1 MVTLEQIRASN
12 SKIGEILGPGLV
24 AVFAGATSGI
34 GEATLKQFAK
44 HAVKPRIYF
53 LGRSKASG
61 DRLLTELQKINPEGE
76 YHYISVDVSLIR
88 SVDDVCR
95 EIKAKESSI
104 NLLFLSTGTLATKT
118 ETSEGLYYLTAVMY
132 YARLRFIVNLLPQL
146 QRAMGLRRVVSVL
159 AGTKEGPVQTDDMQV
174 RRMSVLRA
182 RGHAASL
189 TTLAL
194 EEAAQR
200 SAATISTS
208 GAGPVSFVHAYPGFV
223 RTPLGRKDV
232 SGATAT
238 ALVAVNAV
246 LGILGPLI
254 YIPIEESGERHVF
267 LATSARFRAATGGGS
282 SGDGTKEAD
291 GETIS
296 PSLPADGTVRAHRRR
311 WSSSSRG

>member
-1 MVTLEQIRASN
+1 
-12 SKIGEILGPGLV
+12 
-24 AVFAGATSGI
+24 
-34 GEATLKQFAK
+34 
-44 HAVKPRIYF
+44 
-53 LGRSKASG
+53 
-61 DRLLTELQKINPEGE
+61 
-76 YHYISVDVSLIR
+76 
-88 SVDDVCR
+88 
-95 EIKAKESSI
+95 
-104 NLLFLSTGTLATKT
+104 
-118 ETSEGLYYLTAVMY
+118 MY

-146 QRAMGLRRVVSVL
+146 QRATGLRRVVSVL

-296 PSLPADGTVRAHRRR
+296 PSLPADGVPLPAGVAVARGTDGKPGSGAYSVDKDGESAPPKVEQFLERLRKDGTAEKVWADLEEQFVRITGAA
-311 WSSSSRG
+311 SV